1 MHLAQGRRDALFPVE
16 DGEKGVAQ
24 RGRRR
29 HVRRQTG
36 KGIANK
42 LSRVARQ
49 AHAVALGVVKDRHEV
64 ERLISK
70 DFGFRHD
77 ESEVENTDA
86 FANLPA
92 ARSADKAIEPW
103 RLQATLSHRL

>member
-1 MHLAQGRRDALFPVE
+1 MHLPQGRSDALFPVE
-16 DGEKGVAQ
+16 NSEKGVAQ
-24 RGRRR
+24 RGRCR
-29 HVRRQTG
+29 HIRRQTG

-49 AHAVALGVVKDRHEV
+49 THAVALGVVKGHHEV
-64 ERLISK
+64 KRLVGENL
-70 DFGFRHD
+70 GFRHG
-77 ESEVENTDA
+77 ESIVKNADA